1 MAESIRKFTVECDF
15 KGQSSPFAI
24 YIGSPKSD
32 THPIHHQ
39 DSWLAKERGGN
50 IPNKIKESLQRLHTL
65 SQENGISFS
74 ELCAYAITVVSNND
88 KQSGDK
94 QGDDKQ

>member
-1 MAESIRKFTVECDF
+1 MVESIKKFTVQCDF

-24 YIGSPKSD
+24 YIGNPKND

-50 IPNKIKESLQRLHTL
+50 IPNNIKDNLQKLYTL

-74 ELCAYAITVVSNND
+74 ELCAYAITVVSNT
-88 KQSGDK
+88 GDIENK
-94 QGDDKQ
+94 KKAE

>member
-1 MAESIRKFTVECDF
+1 MTASIKKFTVQCDF
-15 KGQSSPFAI
+15 KGQISPFAI
-24 YIGSPKSD
+24 YIGDPKGD

-50 IPNKIKESLQRLHTL
+50 IPNKVKESLQKLHKL

-74 ELCAYAITVVSNND
+74 ELCAYAITIVSNND
-88 KQSGDK
+88 KKS
-94 QGDDKQ
+94 DDKQKDQN

>member
-1 MAESIRKFTVECDF
+1 MTASIKKFTVQCDF
-15 KGQSSPFAI
+15 KGQNSPFAI
-24 YIGSPKSD
+24 YIGDPKGD

-39 DSWLAKERGGN
+39 DYWLTKERGGN
-50 IPNKIKESLQRLHTL
+50 IPNKVKESLQKLYKL

-88 KQSGDK
+88 KKNNGK
-94 QGDDKQ
+94 